1 MDITLRHGIEYGVD
15 DAVSIEDL
23 IKSLDANARI
33 LRRSAELLSTL
44 IPGLTLEPKYVSVTS
59 LTQESPLREVFA
71 LSAVLAYQKEL
82 EGEVPQLIESLTGV
96 HVSDQYD
103 TLITVIVMIIAIY
116 GISKAFEVLFPG
128 RDKQQLVDT
137 EDSLIEQAASVLGV
151 ATYRIRDAVAILF
164 TGKQRRAL
172 VSASQK
178 VFAPT
183 RNQYGANI
191 RMRNGVTL
199 VSKEAVTLAQ
209 SAAGMP
215 FEPDEEADAPKTES
229 EFHHRTKIILHAMD
243 RDRKKVGWA
252 GHIPSLF
259 DGRIP
264 MHLEKSQN
272 PEAIFGKSEITGD
285 ILLTKEEDEN
295 GDMKPKEF
303 LLVQTYLD

>member
-1 MDITLRHGIEYGVD
+1 MDITLRHGIEYEVMN
-15 DAVSIEDL
+15 AVSVEDL
-23 IKSLDANARI
+23 IKSLEANARL
-33 LRRSAELLSTL
+33 LRRSAELLSAL

-71 LSAVLAYQKEL
+71 LAAVLAYQKEL
-82 EGEVPQLIESLTGV
+82 EAEVPQLIESLTGV
-96 HVSDQYD
+96 HVSDRYD
-103 TLITVIVMIIAIY
+103 ALVTTLVMLIAIY
-116 GISKAFEVLFPG
+116 GISKAFEMLFPG
-128 RDKQQLVDT
+128 RDKQPLVDT
-137 EDSLIEQAASVLGV
+137 EDALLEQASRFLGV
-151 ATYRIRDAVAILF
+151 ATHRIRDAVTVLF

-183 RNQYGANI
+183 RSQVGANI
-191 RMRNGVTL
+191 RTRDGITL
-199 VSKEAVTLAQ
+199 VSREAVTLAQ

-215 FEPDEEADAPKTES
+215 FEPDEEEDAPRTES
-229 EFHHRTKIILHAMD
+229 EFHHGAKIILHAMD
-243 RDRKKVGWA
+243 RDRKKAGWA

-259 DGRIP
+259 DDRIP

-272 PEAIFGKSEITGD
+272 PEAIFGKSEIIGD

-303 LLVQTYLD
+303 LLVRT